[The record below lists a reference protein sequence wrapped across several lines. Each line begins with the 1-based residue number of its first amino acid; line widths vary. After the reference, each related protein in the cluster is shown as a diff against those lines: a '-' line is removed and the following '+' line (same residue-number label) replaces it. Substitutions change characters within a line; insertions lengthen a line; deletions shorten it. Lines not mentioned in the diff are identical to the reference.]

1 MRFKRTGKF
10 WLVVAG
16 PLALPIGAAL
26 VVLALS
32 TVGERMARSQAGVAQ
47 AGVAQAAAAQAAAS
61 DRARTVSGPPAP
73 PGPAVVRARAR
84 VAERPRVN

>member
-32 TVGERMARSQAGVAQ
+32 TVGERMARSQA
-47 AGVAQAAAAQAAAS
+47 AAAQAAAG
-61 DRARTVSGPPAP
+61 DRAPAASGLPAP

-84 VAERPRVN
+84 AERAGVN